1 MAIISRVFAGVKK
14 ALRIFGVTV
23 FAVLLALVVYIMV
36 CGCTGRAASV
46 FGTTVIKIIS
56 GSMEPSIHEGD
67 YISVKAISTDELK
80 VGDIISFYSDDK
92 DIEGR
97 INTHRIVKKN
107 ANNTFVT
114 KGDANKSED
123 SVLVS
128 GDKVIGIYTG
138 KLRFFRWLNSFASVK
153 KLLML
158 LVIIPTLLA
167 AIYEVKTIA
176 AIKVDG
182 KMAEAQKQ
190 AEQEKEKLMRE
201 AIDKEIER
209 LRKEDED
216 KEKDKEESGGEQS

>member
-1 MAIISRVFAGVKK
+1 MAIIGRVFAGVKK
-14 ALRIFGVTV
+14 ALRIFGVAV

-190 AEQEKEKLMRE
+190 AEQKKEKLMRE

-216 KEKDKEESGGEQS
+216 KEKDKKESGGEQS

>member
-1 MAIISRVFAGVKK
+1 
-14 ALRIFGVTV
+14 
-23 FAVLLALVVYIMV
+23 MV

>member
-14 ALRIFGVTV
+14 ALRIFGVAV
-23 FAVLLALVVYIMV
+23 FAVLLALVIYIMV
-36 CGCTGRAASV
+36 CGCTGKAASV

-67 YISVKAISTDELK
+67 YILVKAISTDELK

-158 LVIIPTLLA
+158 LVVIPTLLA

-209 LRKEDED
+209 LRKEDKD
-216 KEKDKEESGGEQS
+216 KDKEESGGEQS